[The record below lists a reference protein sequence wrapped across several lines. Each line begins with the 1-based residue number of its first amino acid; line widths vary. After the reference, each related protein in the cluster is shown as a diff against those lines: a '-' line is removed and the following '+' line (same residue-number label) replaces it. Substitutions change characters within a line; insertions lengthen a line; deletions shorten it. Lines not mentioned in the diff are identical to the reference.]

1 MERQVRAA
9 HLPQILQRSRDLLQL
24 RPAAPQVT
32 EPRSERQ
39 GRYHHGQCLY
49 LRRGEQCAQRE
60 ERRPAPAEWQDR
72 QNANKDKSLHVNVN
86 QRDSV
91 R

>member
-9 HLPQILQRSRDLLQL
+9 HLPEVLQRCRDLLQL
-24 RPAAPQVT
+24 RPVASQVA
-32 EPRSERQ
+32 EPRCQ
-39 GRYHHGQCLY
+39 CQVRYHHGQCLY
-49 LRRGEQCAQRE
+49 LRCGEQCAQRE